1 MLRDIGHWEVGLF
14 EEATPHLHYVV
25 PSYVR
30 EQVSPNALLH
40 VLYHAAMTITAHLA
54 EHHPGCPYLVCV
66 DPEPKLSSDQEDDD
80 VIYGCVSLI
89 PSGAQGQ
96 KMLDDDA
103 KLPGEYLRVM
113 ESFAESF
120 QTHDVFYALIEPNA
134 GLANEETN
142 APGSPSLN

>member
-1 MLRDIGHWEVGLF
+1 
-14 EEATPHLHYVV
+14 
-25 PSYVR
+25 
-30 EQVSPNALLH
+30 
-40 VLYHAAMTITAHLA
+40 MTITAHLA